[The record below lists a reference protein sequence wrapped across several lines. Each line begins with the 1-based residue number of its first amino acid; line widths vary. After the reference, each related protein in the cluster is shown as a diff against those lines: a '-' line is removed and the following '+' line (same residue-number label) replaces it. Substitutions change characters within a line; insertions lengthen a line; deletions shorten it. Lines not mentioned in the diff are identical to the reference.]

1 MRPLI
6 DLFTIFRT
14 PEQARREEALIL
26 MIGQQASEIARLM
39 ADVEELEYKLY
50 GPPPEDAA

>member
-26 MIGQQASEIARLM
+26 MIGQQATEIARLK

-50 GPPPEDAA
+50 GEPPADEV